1 MQPLEAFIAKT
12 LGFSP
17 TIGFSPTRF
26 AFFFWEKFEI
36 FIRLFL
42 LHSKIGFFF
51 WEKIVVF
58 IKDCFFFSFK
68 DCVLLLGKDCGF
80 HQRLFLFS
88 YKDLVFLLGKHCD
101 FRQRLFFSPSQRLGF
116 SSGKRLGLCWC
127 VDFGGVG
134 AAAPS
139 VSRVLVAVHQL
150 RPATCLT
157 GPKNLWS
164 TRTTDMTRTVH
175 SQL

>member
-58 IKDCFFFSFK
+58 IKMFLFF
-68 DCVLLLGKDCGF
+68 L
-80 HQRLFLFS
+80 QRLCSSPGKRLWFS
-88 YKDLVFLLGKHCD
+88 SKIVSFLL
-101 FRQRLFFSPSQRLGF
+101 QRLGF
-116 SSGKRLGLCWC
+116 SSGKTL
-127 VDFGGVG
+127 
-134 AAAPS
+134 
-139 VSRVLVAVHQL
+139 
-150 RPATCLT
+150 
-157 GPKNLWS
+157 
-164 TRTTDMTRTVH
+164 
-175 SQL
+175 

>member
-12 LGFSP
+12 FGLFSNDW
-17 TIGFSPTRF
+17 
-26 AFFFWEKFEI
+26 FFPYQI
-36 FIRLFL
+36 CLFL
-42 LHSKIGFFF
+42 LGKVWDFHQTVSS
-51 WEKIVVF
+51 
-58 IKDCFFFSFK
+58 SFK
-68 DCVLLLGKDCGF
+68 DWVFLLGKDCGF

-175 SQL
+175 SQLWFLLKDWQFLIRW